1 MSFVD
6 GSVEANLSLCGLVI
20 HENALA
26 VWKCFSLKQLQ
37 SLISH
42 CHLNCQTYGE
52 KHDTEAH
59 IHSEK
64 ITNSGIS
71 PLVASLQW
79 ILPCLFLL
87 YSDFFLIDFL
97 QLKSTMMWALPQNV
111 LKLQE
116 AFSHVISSVINVHGT
131 EKAGMSFFKAGF
143 SPVGCSFS
151 KALSEC

>member
-1 MSFVD
+1 MLHVTVKVFAGWSDKRLKLLDGPHMSFVD

-71 PLVASLQW
+71 PLVASLQ
-79 ILPCLFLL
+79 
-87 YSDFFLIDFL
+87 
-97 QLKSTMMWALPQNV
+97 
-111 LKLQE
+111 
-116 AFSHVISSVINVHGT
+116 
-131 EKAGMSFFKAGF
+131 
-143 SPVGCSFS
+143 
-151 KALSEC
+151 